1 MYGREYEI
9 RVLLPYGAHGD
20 NANAT
25 RRWLMCENMASS
37 TKLEAYITYCIVK
50 RVKLSYATTV
60 RLLRK
65 VREVKICGF

>member
-1 MYGREYEI
+1 VTILDVYTKLVIIWILDVYGREYEI

-37 TKLEAYITYCIVK
+37 TKPEAYT
-50 RVKLSYATTV
+50 
-60 RLLRK
+60 
-65 VREVKICGF
+65 